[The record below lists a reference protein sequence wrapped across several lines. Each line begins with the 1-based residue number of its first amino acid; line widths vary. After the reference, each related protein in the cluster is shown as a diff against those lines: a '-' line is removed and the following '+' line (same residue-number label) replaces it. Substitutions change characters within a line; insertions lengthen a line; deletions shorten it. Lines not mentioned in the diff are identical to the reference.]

1 MHILKIIAEIFLGIF
16 LLDMTLVVA
25 LYRAG
30 NIRCGRCDLCHSPK
44 ETRRAA

>member
-1 MHILKIIAEIFLGIF
+1 MHIIKIVAEIFLGIF
-16 LLDMTLVVA
+16 LLDMALVVA

-30 NIRCGRCDLCHSPK
+30 NIRCGRCDLCRPPA